1 MKKGSTL
8 FLKIVIIFFELV
20 AVSICTY
27 LIVDAIIRDLSFFH
41 PVIILLT
48 VSTIPFVIALYQGL
62 KLLSYI
68 DKNTAFS
75 ELSVKALQN
84 IKYCAVAISVFFTLS
99 LPFMFQLA
107 QIEDAPGLVLFT
119 LIIVGASV
127 VIAVFAAV
135 LQKLVKNAIDIK
147 TENELTV

>member
-1 MKKGSTL
+1 MKKVSTL

-41 PVIILLT
+41 PVIILLN
-48 VSTIPFVIALYQGL
+48 VSAIPFVIALYQAM

-84 IKYCAVAISVFFTLS
+84 IKYCAIAISSFFTLS

-107 QIEDAPGLVLFT
+107 QLEDAPGLVLMA
-119 LIIVGASV
+119 LIVVGASV
-127 VIAVFAAV
+127 VIAVFASI
-135 LQKLVKNAIDIK
+135 LQKLVKSAIELK